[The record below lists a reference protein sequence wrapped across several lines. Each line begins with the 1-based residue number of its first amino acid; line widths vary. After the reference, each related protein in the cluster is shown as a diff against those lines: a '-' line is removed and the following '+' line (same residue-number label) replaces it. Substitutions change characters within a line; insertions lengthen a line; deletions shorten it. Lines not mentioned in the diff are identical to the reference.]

1 MQRLGQKGSSM
12 PEQEFE
18 RSDIVPRIRQGT
30 KIRMIALIIFF
41 SIVCF
46 ARWGLGLPLPNNIL
60 VLTIVW
66 LLAGSLYGFLVRR
79 EAKVKNIR
87 TMYSRYFLLEMLILT
102 FILYFL
108 GLGGWM
114 GAIFYIFPI
123 IYANTILHKKEGRII
138 TLVAVLFYLLPV
150 FLDYYQVVSRRRILA
165 TFDLGPYHDTAFVPI
180 TNLIV
185 LWVFLFVGYTSSV
198 FAEMVRQK
206 NRKLLERTREL
217 EEIQEKLVQK
227 ERLAAMG
234 EMAAGLAHEIRNPLS
249 VIRNS
254 IYFLQTVLSGKEKI
268 KVEKH
273 LKIID
278 QEIDE
283 TASIIEELLNF
294 TREVKPELSWTKIDD
309 LIKESL
315 KSLPIPRKIRLVKK
329 LGKDVPRIRLD
340 KVQMRQALKNLITNA
355 VQAMPQGGDLKIG
368 VKVNKRHLVISVSDT
383 GEGISEKN
391 LEKVFQPL
399 FTTRAR
405 GIGLGLAITKRLIEA
420 NQGEIEVESREGEG
434 ATFYLKLPLPSEQI
448 QRGKSN

>member
-1 MQRLGQKGSSM
+1 M
-12 PEQEFE
+12 
-18 RSDIVPRIRQGT
+18 
-30 KIRMIALIIFF
+30 
-41 SIVCF
+41 
-46 ARWGLGLPLPNNIL
+46 
-60 VLTIVW
+60 
-66 LLAGSLYGFLVRR
+66 
-79 EAKVKNIR
+79 
-87 TMYSRYFLLEMLILT
+87 
-102 FILYFL
+102 
-108 GLGGWM
+108 
-114 GAIFYIFPI
+114 
-123 IYANTILHKKEGRII
+123 
-138 TLVAVLFYLLPV
+138 
-150 FLDYYQVVSRRRILA
+150 
-165 TFDLGPYHDTAFVPI
+165 
-180 TNLIV
+180 
-185 LWVFLFVGYTSSV
+185 
-198 FAEMVRQK
+198 
-206 NRKLLERTREL
+206 LERTREL

-315 KSLPIPRKIRLVKK
+315 KSLPIPRKIRLAKK

>member
-1 MQRLGQKGSSM
+1 MM
-12 PEQEFE
+12 
-18 RSDIVPRIRQGT
+18 
-30 KIRMIALIIFF
+30 ALITFF
-41 SIVCF
+41 TIVCF
-46 ARWGLGLPLPNNIL
+46 AKWGLGLPLPNNIL

-66 LLAGSLYGFLVRR
+66 LVAGGLYGFLVGR
-79 EAKVKNIR
+79 ETRAKNIR

-138 TLVAVLFYLLPV
+138 TLVAILFYLFPV
-150 FLDYYQVVSRRRILA
+150 FLDYYQLVSRRHILA
-165 TFDLGPYHDTAFVPI
+165 TFDLGPYHDTAFVPL
-180 TNLIV
+180 TNLII

-198 FAEMVRQK
+198 FSEMVRQK
-206 NRKLLERTREL
+206 NRKLLERTKEL

-254 IYFLQTVLSGKEKI
+254 IYFLQEVLSSKEKK

-278 QEIDE
+278 KEIDE

-315 KSLPIPRKIRLVKK
+315 ESCPIPHRIRLVMKM
-329 LGKDVPRIRLD
+329 GKDVPRMKLD
-340 KVQMRQALKNLITNA
+340 KIQMRQALKNLITNA
-355 VQAMPQGGDLKIG
+355 VQAMPQGGDLKISTM
-368 VKVNKRHLVISVSDT
+368 VNKRHLIISVSDT
-383 GEGISEKN
+383 GEGISKKN

-405 GIGLGLAITKRLIEA
+405 GIGLGLAITKRLLTA
-420 NQGEIEVESREGEG
+420 NHGKIEVESREGEG
-434 ATFYLKLPLPSEQI
+434 TTFYLKFPLPSEQI
-448 QRGKSN
+448 QPGESN